1 MPRSPQDN
9 QSSGESDR
17 GGDATEV
24 EAVKLEMT
32 VMTMEM
38 MLRRNGFCW
47 QRPGRPPAVG
57 AEVVTR
63 WRPAPMGAKFGS
75 TVVVVVVVVAVM
87 LGMEQE
93 QEQEEEEEEE
103 QEQEQAVKL

>member
-1 MPRSPQDN
+1 MMCRLGTTRHVGISCICLTKDN

-38 MLRRNGFCW
+38 MLRRMPATTMM
-47 QRPGRPPAVG
+47 RAPG
-57 AEVVTR
+57 T
-63 WRPAPMGAKFGS
+63 S
-75 TVVVVVVVVAVM
+75 
-87 LGMEQE
+87 
-93 QEQEEEEEEE
+93 
-103 QEQEQAVKL
+103 